1 MAQQVGVHS
10 LLQAANSPVTG
21 HRFITDSPLRQQ
33 GMLPPCSICAARL
46 KTFAPGDSL
55 DLNMAFLFRV
65 ETMKIADLQPN
76 NTVDEIVLTI
86 IEKKE
91 PREVQKRFGGT
102 ARLAELVGRDDD
114 GDTVQVTLWNDE
126 IGDIQ
131 EDDVVKIVDGWVK
144 KWDNELQVSTG
155 RNGRIEKV
163 A

>member
-1 MAQQVGVHS
+1 MLNMFKNVCAVGD
-10 LLQAANSPVTG
+10 A
-21 HRFITDSPLRQQ
+21 
-33 GMLPPCSICAARL
+33 
-46 KTFAPGDSL
+46 L
-55 DLNMAFLFRV
+55 DLNMPLLFRV

-76 NTVDEIVLTI
+76 NTVDEIVLTV

-102 ARLAELVGRDDD
+102 ARLAELVGQDDD

-131 EDDVVKIVDGWVK
+131 EDDTIKIVDGWVK
-144 KWDNELQVSTG
+144 EWDNELQVSTG

>member
-1 MAQQVGVHS
+1 
-10 LLQAANSPVTG
+10 
-21 HRFITDSPLRQQ
+21 
-33 GMLPPCSICAARL
+33 
-46 KTFAPGDSL
+46 
-55 DLNMAFLFRV
+55 
-65 ETMKIADLQPN
+65 MKIADLQPN

>member
-1 MAQQVGVHS
+1 
-10 LLQAANSPVTG
+10 
-21 HRFITDSPLRQQ
+21 
-33 GMLPPCSICAARL
+33 
-46 KTFAPGDSL
+46 
-55 DLNMAFLFRV
+55 MAFLFRV